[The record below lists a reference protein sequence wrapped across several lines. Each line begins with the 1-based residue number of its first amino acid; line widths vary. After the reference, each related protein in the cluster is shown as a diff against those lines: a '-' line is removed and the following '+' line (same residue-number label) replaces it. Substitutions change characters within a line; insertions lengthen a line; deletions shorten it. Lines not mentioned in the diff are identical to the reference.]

1 MDKAEDTKAKENTKK
16 MVVSPQSGL
25 ADAELPPPREKG
37 FVSCLIR
44 PFVLCGRGYA
54 RTRDWIIK
62 TFFSFTLLTAPLLG
76 PLTWHWWAIDINILE
91 LLFFGGVF
99 AGRSHFCCS
108 SHPWSMRVLILG
120 WSEGITIGGS
130 GSDYGIATGIMT
142 LVVLLPVAKNN
153 IFKYL
158 FGVPFERMIKYH
170 RWAGYYLM
178 VPLFLHALM
187 GMYWLLGAAEI
198 TLILFDRG

>member
-99 AGRSHFCCS
+99 AGTSHFSCS
-108 SHPWSMRVLILG
+108 SHL
-120 WSEGITIGGS
+120 
-130 GSDYGIATGIMT
+130 
-142 LVVLLPVAKNN
+142 
-153 IFKYL
+153 
-158 FGVPFERMIKYH
+158 
-170 RWAGYYLM
+170 
-178 VPLFLHALM
+178 
-187 GMYWLLGAAEI
+187 
-198 TLILFDRG
+198 